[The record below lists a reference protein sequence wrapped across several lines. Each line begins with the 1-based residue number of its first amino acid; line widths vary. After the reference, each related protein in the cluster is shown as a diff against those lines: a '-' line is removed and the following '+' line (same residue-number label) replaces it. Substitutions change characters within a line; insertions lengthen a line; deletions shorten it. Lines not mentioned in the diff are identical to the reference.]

1 MELIWGLS
9 GLLIGG
15 FFGVFAMAV
24 LSGRAYEKGLKDA
37 FRGDYHEGIEEGYR
51 MALDDFAVADEVV
64 FEGPDHTRIEG
75 D

>member
-15 FFGVFAMAV
+15 FFATFGMAM
-24 LSGRAYEKGLKDA
+24 LSGRAYEKGRKD
-37 FRGDYHEGIEEGYR
+37 GEGYGYVKGWHVGYED
-51 MALDDFAVADEVV
+51 AYIDQSTADEVV
-64 FEGPDHTRIEG
+64 FTSKTENEG